1 MAHAHSVYDCDTHF
15 KIDPITRNITNVG
28 SGKTTVLQYDHN
40 SERFTFELPRY
51 VEGHDMMGCNRV
63 EVHYINIDSQT
74 KQESKGL
81 YEVQDLQTSPESDDV
96 VICSWLISG
105 NATKY
110 AGSLVFLVRFACILD
125 GDVEYS
131 WNTAIYSNIRVSSG
145 IYNSEEII
153 APYPD
158 VLQQWAD
165 ELATHL
171 GIRSIETGA
180 YSSKDGW
187 TSTDIIAELTN
198 GEKQHLIVY
207 AKDGK
212 QGDPGEKGDPGEP
225 GSAGPAGKGVLNIV
239 DQGFSDNDTLKVTET
254 TFKVE
259 YTDGTSST
267 FRAFAHYGKDGSQ
280 GPQGETGEPGS
291 QGIAGPQIFECNVAI
306 TGTTA
311 SVDVLDLDAISHS
324 QPRTQPLA
332 GDLVYVV
339 IDGVS
344 YYYTIDRISGTTA
357 TLLVL
362 CRLTGEKVELTETDK
377 QAIVDE
383 VLASLP
389 VYDGEVVE

>member
-105 NATKY
+105 KATKY

-125 GDVEYS
+125 GNVEYS

-165 ELATHL
+165 EFAEHK
-171 GIRSIETGA
+171 GII
-180 YSSKDGW
+180 
-187 TSTDIIAELTN
+187 
-198 GEKQHLIVY
+198 
-207 AKDGK
+207 
-212 QGDPGEKGDPGEP
+212 
-225 GSAGPAGKGVLNIV
+225 NIV

-254 TFKVE
+254 TLKVE
-259 YTDGTSST
+259 YTDGTNGK
-267 FRAFAHYGKDGSQ
+267 FKVYAHYGKDGSSS
-280 GPQGETGEPGS
+280 GTGS
-291 QGIAGPQIFECNVAI
+291 QGVAGTQMFNCNVAI
-306 TGTTA
+306 TGSPTT
-311 SVDVLDLDAISHS
+311 VDVQDLDALSHS

-339 IDGVS
+339 IDGNAYF
-344 YYYTIDRISGTTA
+344 YYIDSISGTTA
-357 TLLVL
+357 TLREL
-362 CRLTGEKVELTETDK
+362 CQLNGGGSTPTQPTEQTTSVVGNAVVG
-377 QAIVDE
+377 QAIVG
-383 VLASLP
+383 L
-389 VYDGEVVE
+389 